1 MPDRFRQWLRD
12 WGTPAVVIAAATFLW
27 NHLDAVENDL
37 RAEIINRT
45 EPLHAD
51 IRQIQND
58 IRIIKADLNATRAD
72 LNATTAAL
80 NARIDDSNKRIDD
93 SNKRIDATNRRI
105 DLANRRMDEA
115 QGWVTTDD
123 PSDSS
128 TPNSGTDG

>member
-12 WGTPAVVIAAATFLW
+12 WGTPAVVIAAATVLW

-58 IRIIKADLNATRAD
+58 IRIIKTDLNATRAD

-80 NARIDDSNKRIDD
+80 NARIDDS
-93 SNKRIDATNRRI
+93 NRRI